1 MTSITL
7 SLWIVS
13 CILLQLVI
21 YLSIVYW
28 RHWKNYQ
35 ALPSDGDTLNPNIAE
50 DKFNSLEKGNLT
62 DRLDFQ
68 SFKVDRKVVENTS
81 GSICSFYLKP
91 GHGKPL
97 PSFLPGQ
104 FLTFRLDIPIVPGSI
119 QRVIRCYSLSDAPCA
134 DYYRITIKR
143 EPTAPSRNTR
153 LGLASQ
159 YFHDDVN
166 VGSILQVRAPCGH
179 FHSDNS
185 ENPIVLIGGGI
196 GITPLLSMLNQ
207 CSQQQPSREI
217 WLFYGLRDGRETVMK
232 SHLEGLASSNP
243 NFHLHICMS
252 HPLPED
258 ELDRDYQHPGRVD
271 IELLRTQ
278 LPDKPY
284 HFYICGPTSMLESL
298 VPALEDWGFDET
310 QIHFEAFGPA
320 SIKRRHANTAVTEAQ
335 DDPAINACMVV
346 NFAQSGQQFQWQPFT
361 SNLLAFA
368 EAKGVSVN
376 AGCRAGSCG
385 SCQTKLISGEVDY
398 HQPPDYDPDPDACL
412 LCVCI
417 PKTSITLQA

>member
-7 SLWIVS
+7 LLWIVS
-13 CILLQLVI
+13 GILLQLVI

-35 ALPSDGDTLNPNIAE
+35 ALPTHGDDPNPKVAE

-62 DRLDFQ
+62 DRLGFQ
-68 SFKVDRKVVENTS
+68 SFKVDRKVFENTS
-81 GSICSFYLKP
+81 GSICSFYLIP
-91 GHGKPL
+91 EHGKPL
-97 PSFLPGQ
+97 PTFLPGQ
-104 FLTFRLDIPIVPGSI
+104 FLTFRLDVPTSPDNI
-119 QRVIRCYSLSDAPCA
+119 QQVIRCYSLSDAPCA

-143 EPTAPSRNTR
+143 EPPGPRTDVR

-159 YFHDDVN
+159 YFHEHVN

-207 CSQQQPSREI
+207 CSQQQPSREL
-217 WLFYGLRDGRETVMK
+217 WLFYGLRDGREMVMK
-232 SHLEGLASSNP
+232 SHLEGLASANP
-243 NFHLHICMS
+243 NFHLLICMS
-252 HPLPED
+252 NPLPED
-258 ELDRDYQHPGRVD
+258 EDGRDYQHQGRVD

-298 VPALEDWGFDET
+298 VPALEDWGLMRQKSILKRLGRHRSSDVTLRPLLPRRRTT
-310 QIHFEAFGPA
+310 Q
-320 SIKRRHANTAVTEAQ
+320 Q
-335 DDPAINACMVV
+335 
-346 NFAQSGQQFQWQPFT
+346 
-361 SNLLAFA
+361 
-368 EAKGVSVN
+368 
-376 AGCRAGSCG
+376 
-385 SCQTKLISGEVDY
+385 
-398 HQPPDYDPDPDACL
+398 
-412 LCVCI
+412 
-417 PKTSITLQA
+417 

>member
-1 MTSITL
+1 MTSLTL
-7 SLWIVS
+7 LLWIIS
-13 CILLQLVI
+13 GILLQLAI

-35 ALPSDGDTLNPNIAE
+35 ALPAYGDALNPNIAE

-68 SFKVDRKVVENTS
+68 SFKVDRKVVENIS

-91 GHGKPL
+91 ENGKPL

-104 FLTFRLDIPIVPGSI
+104 FLTFRLDITTSPGSI
-119 QRVIRCYSLSDAPCA
+119 QQVIRCYSLSDAPRA
-134 DYYRITIKR
+134 DYYRISIKR
-143 EPTAPSRNTR
+143 EPPAPSCDVH
-153 LGLASQ
+153 LGLVSQ
-159 YFHDDVN
+159 YFHDHVN

-179 FHSDNS
+179 FYADNS
-185 ENPIVLIGGGI
+185 DNPIVLIGGGI

-207 CSQQQPSREI
+207 CSQHQPSREI

-232 SHLEGLASSNP
+232 SHFEGLASSNP

-258 ELDRDYQHPGRVD
+258 ELGRNYQHQGRVD
-271 IELLRTQ
+271 IELLRAH
-278 LPDKPY
+278 LPDKHY

-298 VPALEDWGFDET
+298 VPALEDWGIDET
-310 QIHFEAFGPA
+310 YIHFEAFGPA
-320 SIKRRHANTAVTEAQ
+320 SIKRRYAKTAVTEAQ
-335 DDPAINACMVV
+335 DPSANVSMVV
-346 NFAQSGQQFQWQPFT
+346 NFAQSGQQFQWQPST
-361 SNLLAFA
+361 CNLLEFA
-368 EAKGVSVN
+368 EANGVSVK
-376 AGCRAGSCG
+376 ASCRAGSCG
-385 SCQTKLISGEVDY
+385 SCQTKLITGEVEY
-398 HQPPDYDPDPDACL
+398 PQPPDYDPDPGSCL
-412 LCVCI
+412 LCVSR